1 MIITPAHTGGR
12 PCDAGFELILQT
24 CIAHTSL
31 KGRNRPSLQ
40 NVPRDGS
47 GKAEAQEF
55 RAFSRDPLNRRVAQ
69 SRHVQT
75 SVPERV
81 AGSGKAPG
89 TVGALTDERMAP
101 PLLQEPTHLPGTKPR
116 SGQDRRALLGTQ
128 TGQRVPVRDGEMRLK
143 GKGRSLTT

>member
-1 MIITPAHTGGR
+1 M
-12 PCDAGFELILQT
+12 
-24 CIAHTSL
+24 
-31 KGRNRPSLQ
+31 
-40 NVPRDGS
+40 
-47 GKAEAQEF
+47 
-55 RAFSRDPLNRRVAQ
+55 AQ

-75 SVPERV
+75 SVLERV

-143 GKGRSLTT
+143 GKGRGLTT